1 MVHDHFS
8 TPIKKKGIPYPPHGD
23 VLGNL
28 LIEPREPSTICT
40 PRNGIAR
47 CEFNYYM
54 IMKTTVSGH
63 GWCLIRDMKTTVSGH
78 GWRHELLTLRKHL
91 RSFPGFGASLLLIF
105 LVFLRPVY
113 CVINVASVSGIVHS

>member
-1 MVHDHFS
+1 
-8 TPIKKKGIPYPPHGD
+8 

-78 GWRHELLTLRKHL
+78 GWCLIRDMKTTVSGHGWCLIRDMKTTVSGHGWRHELLTL
-91 RSFPGFGASLLLIF
+91 PGF
-105 LVFLRPVY
+105 
-113 CVINVASVSGIVHS
+113 